1 MTGTTKAV
9 LLSAGLLAPIAV
21 VLGICVLFVAAVA
34 GGAADREEQG
44 DGAVS
49 ATGTPSQVK
58 GIHPVMLS
66 AYGRAA
72 ERGAKQRPKCKGLR
86 WSVIA
91 GIGKVESN
99 HADGR
104 TIKPDGTITPR
115 ILGPRLDGSG
125 VGGNI
130 TAIYDTD
137 GGRYDGDA
145 TYDRAVG
152 PMQFIPSTWAG
163 PSGADGNDDGKK
175 DPNNAF
181 DAALATALYLCG
193 TGANDLRDE
202 GQARRA
208 ILRYNASGQY
218 ADDVLGHIR
227 QYDQLAVTPLDGEAT
242 TGGTAGRVIK
252 LALAE
257 RGTKYVWGGGDIHGP
272 TGGGFDCSGLLV
284 YAYHQGA
291 GITLPRTSQAMRS
304 AGKAVGRADLR
315 PGDLIVFNA
324 DGNWGHVGLYIG
336 NGQMVHAPNPRTPV
350 ETASV
355 TSGEWSRA
363 DWTIRRVL

>member
-1 MTGTTKAV
+1 MTTRKVA
-9 LLSAGLLAPIAV
+9 LLCSAGLLTPLAV
-21 VLGICVLFVAAVA
+21 VLGICILFVAAVA
-34 GGAADREEQG
+34 GGAAENEEQG
-44 DGAVS
+44 GDGS
-49 ATGTPSQVK
+49 AGPGTPSEVE
-58 GIHPVMLS
+58 GVHPTMLA

-99 HADGR
+99 HAAGR
-104 TIKPDGTITPR
+104 KIKPDGTISPR
-115 ILGPRLDGSG
+115 ILGPQLNGAG
-125 VGGNI
+125 VGGN
-130 TAIYDTD
+130 TTPIYDTD
-137 GGRYDGDA
+137 GGRFDGD
-145 TYDRAVG
+145 TEYDRAVG

-181 DAALATALYLCG
+181 DAALGTALYLCG
-193 TGANDLRDE
+193 TGTIDLNDQT
-202 GQARRA
+202 QARRA

-227 QYDQLAVTPLDGEAT
+227 EYDQLSLASLGSQT
-242 TGGTAGRVIK
+242 TAPGKAGKVIK
-252 LALAE
+252 LALAQ

-272 TGGGFDCSGLLV
+272 TKGGFDCSGLLV
-284 YAYHQGA
+284 YAYYQGA
-291 GITLPRTSQAMRS
+291 GVTLPRTSQAMRS
-304 AGKAVGRADLR
+304 AGKAVPRSGLL
-315 PGDLIVFNA
+315 PGDLIVFNN

-355 TSGEWSRA
+355 TTGEWARH
-363 DWTIRRVL
+363 DWAIRRVL

>member
-1 MTGTTKAV
+1 MVGHRRDRKGGEQPRRRPDHQAGRHDHPPHPRPP
-9 LLSAGLLAPIAV
+9 ARRQWRGRQHHGLLRHRRWPLRRRRDIRPGRRAHAV
-21 VLGICVLFVAAVA
+21 HPLHLGRAQRRRRQRR
-34 GGAADREEQG
+34 REE
-44 DGAVS
+44 
-49 ATGTPSQVK
+49 
-58 GIHPVMLS
+58 
-66 AYGRAA
+66 
-72 ERGAKQRPKCKGLR
+72 
-86 WSVIA
+86 
-91 GIGKVESN
+91 ES
-99 HADGR
+99 
-104 TIKPDGTITPR
+104 
-115 ILGPRLDGSG
+115 
-125 VGGNI
+125 
-130 TAIYDTD
+130 
-137 GGRYDGDA
+137 
-145 TYDRAVG
+145 
-152 PMQFIPSTWAG
+152 
-163 PSGADGNDDGKK
+163 
-175 DPNNAF
+175 NNAF

-227 QYDQLAVTPLDGEAT
+227 QYDQLAVTPLDREAT
-242 TGGTAGRVIK
+242 AGGTAGKVIK

-336 NGQMVHAPNPRTPV
+336 NGQMVHAPNPRTPG